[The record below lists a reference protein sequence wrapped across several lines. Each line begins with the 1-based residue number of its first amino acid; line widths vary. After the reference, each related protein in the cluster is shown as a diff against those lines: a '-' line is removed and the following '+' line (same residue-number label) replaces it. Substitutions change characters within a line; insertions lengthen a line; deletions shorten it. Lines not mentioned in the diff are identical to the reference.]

1 MCSVKKINHDIGL
14 IFGNIL
20 GFLTKGN
27 EKTDAMIVA
36 ASIYLLEK
44 AKMLHQQ
51 FYLSTQNLHKFLSEL
66 LVSQYKHLSRSYT
79 TCVSLTPLGPPLKDR
94 V

>member
-1 MCSVKKINHDIGL
+1 
-14 IFGNIL
+14 
-20 GFLTKGN
+20 
-27 EKTDAMIVA
+27 MIMT

-66 LVSQYKHLSRSYT
+66 LVSQYRNLSRS
-79 TCVSLTPLGPPLKDR
+79 
-94 V
+94 